1 MRPAP
6 GLRAAMRTAL
16 VLGLGL
22 SLGACASLADT
33 GFGTDEDRSVYG
45 AYLAGRYAGA
55 ARELYASAQFYA
67 EALERAPE
75 SGLIS
80 QRAFFAALV
89 AGDFD
94 NADAAAEVAAN
105 DPETA
110 QIAELYWRVTR
121 LGRGRTAP
129 EISNPAVGPFSTLVS
144 SVLTD
149 WDTIARGDV
158 PSWAQTD
165 IQLETETLIPAQQ
178 QMPRALVFDHLGRSE
193 AAEEAYQQAV
203 SGVPGLRAFNTL
215 MYGAFLE
222 RQGRRDEARTLYESA
237 LEQPSGER
245 ADVEAALSRVMR
257 GGRAPRL
264 FTPRQAAARALF
276 PPASLISNRASG
288 EYTVLFLRVIQR
300 LDSGFDYNTVTI
312 AQLLD
317 SLDLQHAAL
326 AEYMKINDGPML
338 EQVRVSRIWLQ
349 FRMEQSEALVD
360 EARALVQD
368 DPTLSRRL
376 LLADMLRVTERC
388 GEAIPIYADVSAR
401 AEAERGQADWRFVF
415 YHAACVEIAQDW
427 DAAAPL
433 FERALEL
440 APNEPML
447 LNHLGYN
454 LIVEGEQIERGLEM
468 VERAVSLEP
477 SNGAI
482 VDSLGWGH
490 FKLGHLDDAIYWL
503 ERAVTLSPDSGTN
516 NWHLGDAYAAAGR
529 TLEAEFQWR
538 RSLEL
543 DLDGDERALVER
555 RLELGL
561 DAGPADLP

>member
-6 GLRAAMRTAL
+6 GLRAVMRTAL

-22 SLGACASLADT
+22 SLGACVSLPDT
-33 GFGTDEDRSVYG
+33 GFGIDEDRSVYG
-45 AYLAGRYAGA
+45 AYLAGRYAGS
-55 ARELYASAQFYA
+55 ARELDASAQFYA

-94 NADAAAEVAAN
+94 NADAAAEVAAL

-129 EISNPAVGPFSTLVS
+129 EISSPAIGPFSTLVS
-144 SVLTD
+144 SVLSD

-165 IQLETETLIPAQQ
+165 IQLESEALIPAQQ
-178 QMPRALVFDHLGRSE
+178 QMHRALVFDHLGRSE

-203 SGVPGLRAFNTL
+203 AGVPGLRAFNTL

-237 LEQPSGER
+237 LEQPAGER

-264 FTPRQAAARALF
+264 FSPRQAAARALF

-300 LDSGFDYNTVTI
+300 LDPGFDYNTVTV

-326 AEYMKINDGPML
+326 AEYMKIDDGPML
-338 EQVRVSRIWLQ
+338 EQVVVSRLWLQ
-349 FRMEQSEALVD
+349 FRIEQSEALVD

-368 DPTLSRRL
+368 NPTLSRRL

-543 DLDGDERALVER
+543 DLDDDERALVER

>member
-6 GLRAAMRTAL
+6 GLRAVMRTAL

-22 SLGACASLADT
+22 SLGACVSLPDT
-33 GFGTDEDRSVYG
+33 GFGIDEDRSVYG
-45 AYLAGRYAGA
+45 AYLAGRYAGS
-55 ARELYASAQFYA
+55 ARELNASAQFYA

-89 AGDFD
+89 AGDFE
-94 NADAAAEVAAN
+94 NADAAAEVAAL

-129 EISNPAVGPFSTLVS
+129 EISSPAIGPFSTLVS

-149 WDTIARGDV
+149 WDMIARGDV

-165 IQLETETLIPAQQ
+165 IQLETEALIPAQQ
-178 QMPRALVFDHLGRSE
+178 QMHRALVFDHLGRSE

-237 LEQPSGER
+237 LEQPAGER

-264 FTPRQAAARALF
+264 FSPRQAAARALF

-300 LDSGFDYNTVTI
+300 LDPGFDYNTVTI

-317 SLDLQHAAL
+317 SLDLQQAAL
-326 AEYMKINDGPML
+326 AEYMKIDDGPML
-338 EQVRVSRIWLQ
+338 EQVVVSRLWLQ
-349 FRMEQSEALVD
+349 FRIEQSEALVD

-368 DPTLSRRL
+368 NPTLSRRL

-401 AEAERGQADWRFVF
+401 AEAECGQADWRFVF
-415 YHAACVEIAQDW
+415 YHAVCVEIAQDW

-543 DLDGDERALVER
+543 DLDDDERALVER

>member
-6 GLRAAMRTAL
+6 GLRAALRTALATGL
-16 VLGLGL
+16 VLGL
-22 SLGACASLADT
+22 SACAST
-33 GFGTDEDRSVYG
+33 PYPGFDQDERSVYG
-45 AYLAGRYAGA
+45 SYLAARYASS
-55 ARELYASAQFYA
+55 ARELDASAAFYA
-67 EALERAPE
+67 DALERAPE

-110 QIAELYWRVTR
+110 QIAELYWRVIQ
-121 LGRGRTAP
+121 LGRGREAP
-129 EISNPAVGPFSTLVS
+129 TISNTPIGPFSTLVS
-144 SVLTD
+144 SILSD
-149 WDTIARGDV
+149 WDMIARGGE
-158 PSWAQTD
+158 PSWAQTE
-165 IQLETETLIPAQQ
+165 IHLESAELVPAQQ
-178 QMPRALVFDHLGRSE
+178 QMHRALVYETLRKPE
-193 AAEEAYQQAV
+193 AAEEAYRQARD
-203 SGVPGLRAFNTL
+203 GVPGLNGFNTV

-222 RQGRRDEARTLYESA
+222 RQGRRDDARALYQAA
-237 LEQPSGER
+237 LEEFASDRP
-245 ADVEAALSRVMR
+245 DIEAALARVER
-257 GGRAPRL
+257 NGRAPRL
-264 FTPRQAAARALF
+264 PAPRQAAARALF
-276 PPASLISNRASG
+276 PPASLISSRASG
-288 EYTVLFLRVIQR
+288 EYTILFLRVVQR
-300 LDSGFDYNTVTI
+300 LDPEFDTNTLTI

-317 SLDLQHAAL
+317 NLDLQDAAV
-326 AEYMKINDGPML
+326 AEYRKIDDGPLL
-338 EQVRVSRIWLQ
+338 EQVTVSRIWLQ
-349 FRMEQSEALVD
+349 FRMDQTEALVD
-360 EARALVQD
+360 EARVLVQD

-376 LLADMLRVTERC
+376 LLADMLRVTDRC
-388 GEAIPIYADVSAR
+388 AEAIPIYADVSAQ

-433 FERALEL
+433 FERALDL

-454 LIVEGEQIERGLEM
+454 LIVEGEQMERGLEM
-468 VERAVSLEP
+468 VERAVSIEP

-482 VDSLGWGH
+482 VDSLGWGQ
-490 FKLGHLDDAIYWL
+490 FKLGHIEEAIFWL

-516 NWHLGDAYAAAGR
+516 NWHLGDVYAAAGR

-538 RSLEL
+538 RALEL
-543 DLDGDERALVER
+543 DLDEDERALVER

-561 DAGPADLP
+561 DAGPPDLP